1 MRNLNSFLTLLIL
14 SLFLASCAPKPV
26 DMAALRKT
34 IDEYNA
40 ASVTAMKTNGNMD
53 KVMTYYA
60 DDAVQLPPNAPMNK
74 GKEAIKKFM
83 NDMMASGMKISEMT
97 FTPTNVEASGNI
109 AYEVG
114 TYDMSANIP
123 GVGDIKDSGKYVDT
137 WKQQA
142 DGSWKVAA
150 ETWNTSMPMPA
161 PEMKKDD
168 AKKK

>member
-1 MRNLNSFLTLLIL
+1 MRYLKTFLSVIIL
-14 SLFLASCAPKPV
+14 SLLVASCAPKPV

-34 IDEYNA
+34 IDDYNA
-40 ASVTAMKTNGNMD
+40 ASVEAMKTNGNMD
-53 KVMTYYA
+53 KVMSYYA

-83 NDMMASGMKISEMT
+83 NDMMASGMKVTEAS
-97 FTPTNVEASGNI
+97 FTPTNVEASGNV

-114 TYDMSANIP
+114 TYDFSASMP
-123 GVGDIKDSGKYVDT
+123 GMGDMKDSGKYIAT

-150 ETWNTSMPMPA
+150 ETWNTNAPMPD
-161 PEMKKDD
+161 MKKDD

>member
-1 MRNLNSFLTLLIL
+1 MRYLNTFLTVLIL
-14 SLFLASCAPKPV
+14 SILFVSCAPKPV

-34 IDEYNA
+34 IDEHNA
-40 ASVTAMKTNGNMD
+40 ASITAMKSNSDMD
-53 KVMTYYA
+53 KLMSYYT

-74 GKEAIKKFM
+74 GKEAIKAFM
-83 NDMMASGMKISEMT
+83 NQMMASGMKMT
-97 FTPTNVEASGNI
+97 EVSFAVTNVEASGNV

-114 TYDMSANIP
+114 TYDMAATVP
-123 GVGDIKDSGKYVDT
+123 GMGDIKDNGKYITT

-142 DGSWKVAA
+142 DGLWKVTA
-150 ETWNTSMPMPA
+150 ETWNSNVPMPT